1 MDRHVRLRLSLAR
14 CAAWALLL
22 SGWVGLGSFAMV
34 LAPDVT
40 GGFALVAVWLLLL
53 GAAASAAPRAEPRAW
68 TRRLAMAACA
78 VLTVTALALAPRG
91 GGLAALG
98 LALAAWAALTAL
110 ASGVVRSLRQRQPT
124 APLPPI
130 GAAAAGALCAA
141 IALGDPSDLH
151 ALAQRL
157 GLLVALA
164 TALLVLLQPTA
175 ARGESL
181 RRCRAGLFDCSLP
194 AWPAGSWRDPLQWP
208 ALLAGLAML
217 PMMATLPLM
226 VAWCRGEAIAPQ
238 AIVALHLA
246 AMFAPALLLQRR
258 LASWSLRRLSA
269 VCAACLVAGALL
281 VLWADAPWNLLGLA
295 AAHGAAWGL
304 AWAGQLWAPDRRSRA
319 GASPWRA
326 ALGYALLTLAV
337 GMLVARFGVQGMAG
351 VHVALGLAAA
361 AAGLTGLLLN
371 RRGRPWRAPARPVR
385 RTRCRGQRPPSHRY
399 RRSARAR
406 G

>member
-1 MDRHVRLRLSLAR
+1 MTLRLSLAR

-22 SGWVGLGSFAMV
+22 SGWVGLGSFAFV
-34 LAPDVT
+34 LAPDVIS
-40 GGFALVAVWLLLL
+40 GFALVALWLLLL
-53 GAAASAAPRAEPRAW
+53 GAAASVPTRDEPRAW
-68 TRRLAMAACA
+68 IRRLALAGCAALI
-78 VLTVTALALAPRG
+78 VSALALAPRG
-91 GGLAALG
+91 GGLPALG

-110 ASGVVRSLRQRQPT
+110 ASGVVRSLRQQQPT

-130 GAAAAGALCAA
+130 GAAALGALCATL
-141 IALGDPSDLH
+141 ALGDPGNLH

-164 TALLVLLQPTA
+164 SLLLVLLQPA
-175 ARGESL
+175 EARRAPL

-208 ALLAGLAML
+208 TLLAGLAML

-258 LASWSLRRLSA
+258 LATWSLRKLSA
-269 VCAACLVAGALL
+269 VCACCLVAGGAL

-337 GMLVARFGVQGMAG
+337 GAVVARFGVQGVAG
-351 VHVALGLAAA
+351 VHVALGLV
-361 AAGLTGLLLN
+361 AGVAWLAGPCLGAWAQAQL
-371 RRGRPWRAPARPVR
+371 WRVKRH
-385 RTRCRGQRPPSHRY
+385 G
-399 RRSARAR
+399 

>member
-1 MDRHVRLRLSLAR
+1 MSRRLSLAR

-22 SGWVGLGSFAMV
+22 SGWVGLGGFAMV
-34 LAPDVT
+34 LAPDVVS
-40 GGFALVAVWLLLL
+40 GFALVALWLLLL
-53 GAAASAAPRAEPRAW
+53 GAAASVATRDEPRAW
-68 TRRLAMAACA
+68 TRRLALTGCAA
-78 VLTVTALALAPRG
+78 LIIGALAWAPSG

-110 ASGVVRSLRQRQPT
+110 ASGVVRSLRQQQPK

-141 IALGDPSDLH
+141 IALGDPGDLH

-164 TALLVLLQPTA
+164 TLLLVLLQPTK

-208 ALLAGLAML
+208 TLLAGLAML

-238 AIVALHLA
+238 AIVVLHLM

-258 LASWSLRRLSA
+258 LAVWSLRKLSA
-269 VCAACLVAGALL
+269 VCAFCLVAGGGL

-295 AAHGAAWGL
+295 VAHGSAWGL
-304 AWAGQLWAPDRRSRA
+304 AWAGQLWAPDRRGRA

-326 ALGYALLTLAV
+326 ALGYAMLTLAV
-337 GMLVARFGVQGMAG
+337 GALVARFGVQGMVG
-351 VHVALGLAAA
+351 MHVALGLLAGAAWLSGPRFGA
-361 AAGLTGLLLN
+361 WTQAQ
-371 RRGRPWRAPARPVR
+371 PWYAK
-385 RTRCRGQRPPSHRY
+385 
-399 RRSARAR
+399 RRS

>member
-1 MDRHVRLRLSLAR
+1 MSLRLSLAR

-34 LAPDVT
+34 LAPNVV
-40 GGFALVAVWLLLL
+40 GGFALVALWLLLL
-53 GAAASAAPRAEPRAW
+53 GAAASVATRDEPRAW
-68 TRRLAMAACA
+68 TRRLALAGCA
-78 VLTVTALALAPRG
+78 VLIVTALALAPRG
-91 GGLAALG
+91 GGLPALG

-110 ASGVVRSLRQRQPT
+110 ASGVVRSLRQQQPT

-141 IALGDPSDLH
+141 VALGDPSDLH

-164 TALLVLLQPTA
+164 TVLLVLLQPA
-175 ARGESL
+175 AAQRSSL

-194 AWPAGSWRDPLQWP
+194 AWPAGSWRDTLQWP
-208 ALLAGLAML
+208 TLLAGLAML

-238 AIVALHLA
+238 GIVAVHLT
-246 AMFAPALLLQRR
+246 AMFVPALLLQRR
-258 LASWSLRRLSA
+258 LATWSVRRLSA
-269 VCAACLVAGALL
+269 VCACCLVAGGAL

-304 AWAGQLWAPDRRSRA
+304 AWAGQLWAPDRRGRA

-326 ALGYALLTLAV
+326 ALGYAVLTLAV
-337 GMLVARFGVQGMAG
+337 GVVVTRFGVQGVAG
-351 VHVALGLAAA
+351 VHVVLGLV
-361 AAGLTGLLLN
+361 AGVAWLS
-371 RRGRPWRAPARPVR
+371 
-385 RTRCRGQRPPSHRY
+385 GQGSPDSVPKHIKESNDLPS
-399 RRSARAR
+399 S

>member
-1 MDRHVRLRLSLAR
+1 MRLRLSLAR

-34 LAPDVT
+34 LAPGVV
-40 GGFALVAVWLLLL
+40 GGFALVALWLVLL
-53 GAAASAAPRAEPRAW
+53 GAAASVATHDEPHAW
-68 TRRLAMAACA
+68 SRRLALAGCAA
-78 VLTVTALALAPRG
+78 LTIAALATAPSG

-98 LALAAWAALTAL
+98 LALAGWAALTAL
-110 ASGVVRSLRQRQPT
+110 ASGVVRSLRQLQPT

-130 GAAAAGALCAA
+130 GAAATGALCATL
-141 IALGDPSDLH
+141 ALGDPGDLH
-151 ALAQRL
+151 ALARRL

-164 TALLVLLQPTA
+164 ALLLVLLQPA
-175 ARGESL
+175 GARGGSP

-208 ALLAGLAML
+208 TLLAGLAML

-238 AIVALHLA
+238 SIVALHLA
-246 AMFAPALLLQRR
+246 AMFVPPLLLQRR
-258 LASWSLRRLSA
+258 LAAWPLHRLSA
-269 VCAACLVAGALL
+269 QCAACLVAGAAL

-319 GASPWRA
+319 GASPWHA

-337 GMLVARFGVQGMAG
+337 GMVVARFGVQGVAG
-351 VHVALGLAAA
+351 VHVALGLLAG

-371 RRGRPWRAPARPVR
+371 RRARLWRAPERPAL
-385 RTRCRGQRPPSHRY
+385 RTRCRAPRPPGHRCP
-399 RRSARAR
+399 RSVRAR
-406 G
+406 E